1 MLRKCSGDREA
12 QAGNLS
18 RRGKGGRGL
27 CEGGGEGL
35 GGTTG
40 RVIGVHLHRGE
51 IPPGRLSEVVA
62 I

>member
-12 QAGNLS
+12 QAGNPS
-18 RRGKGGRGL
+18 RRGKGGRGF
-27 CEGGGEGL
+27 CEGGGL